1 MRHLRL
7 VLLLAL
13 AACTSRGGQVSRAGE
28 YVGGAVP
35 VECVPFARALSGVN
49 LHGAAAD
56 WWWQADGRYTRSNKP
71 EIGAVLVLQRSDRL
85 PYGHVAVVSRIMS
98 ARQVLVTQANWV
110 HHRVTADQPV
120 VDVSFRGDWSVV
132 RVWWPPSGQLGV
144 TEYPAHGFIHAARS
158 SSHDRIAS
166 ATPNAIREALDGGY

>member
-1 MRHLRL
+1 MRHVLL

-13 AACTSRGGQVSRAGE
+13 SACAGGHGGSGSD
-28 YVGGAVP
+28 YVGGAIP

-49 LHGAAAD
+49 LRGAAAD
-56 WWWQADGRYTRSNKP
+56 WWWQAEGRYDRSRTP
-71 EIGAVLVLQRSDRL
+71 EIGAVLVLQRSGRL

-98 ARQVLVTQANWV
+98 SRQVLVTQANWV

-120 VDVSFRGDWSVV
+120 VDVSFRGDWSAV
-132 RVWWPPSGQLGV
+132 RVWWPPTGQLGA
-144 TEYPAHGFIHAARS
+144 TEYPALGFIRAMRS

-166 ATPNAIREALDGGY
+166 ATPAAIREALDPGY